1 MVFDREDDGEPGG
14 SRWEWWLRTKVKET
28 LLARPR
34 TGVSLGGW
42 GLLRGDERMLFD
54 GVQHIQELDLGGE
67 RVAMVDD
74 GEIIWAIPAVH

>member
-1 MVFDREDDGEPGG
+1 MPGPELGCHWG
-14 SRWEWWLRTKVKET
+14 S
-28 LLARPR
+28 
-34 TGVSLGGW
+34 W